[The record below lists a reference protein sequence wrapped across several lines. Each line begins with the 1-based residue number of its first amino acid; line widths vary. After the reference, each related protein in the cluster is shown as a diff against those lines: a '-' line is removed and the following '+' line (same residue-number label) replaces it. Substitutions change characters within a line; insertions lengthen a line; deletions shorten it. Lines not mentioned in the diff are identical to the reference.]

1 MKKALR
7 VVVALGGNALQ
18 TSSAISAE
26 DQKRVASET
35 AKYIVDL
42 IQSGYEIVIG
52 HGNGPQVGDILL
64 AEEASGTKEKPAMP
78 LETDVAM
85 SQGQIGYWLQQAIE
99 NELAV
104 RGIKK
109 SIATVVTQVL
119 VNKRDQAFKNPSKP
133 IGPFYTERE
142 AKDLAK
148 QRGWTVKEDSGRGW
162 RRVVPSPKPTKIV
175 EEDVIKK
182 LIKDGIIPI
191 TVGGGGVPVVK
202 RGLRLKGVDAVIDKD
217 MASMELARAVKAD
230 IFMPLTAVDS
240 VKINY
245 GTPNEESIGKIDIP
259 RIKRLMADGHFAAGS
274 MLPKVKAAIAF
285 VESRRGNKAI
295 ITSPNNALKALGGD
309 VGTTVTN

>member
-1 MKKALR
+1 M
-7 VVVALGGNALQ
+7 ALGGNALQ

>member
-1 MKKALR
+1 VKKALR